1 MEDLGDDVSHTIG
14 SRHVVHVLFHP
25 DRRIAQNSLAG
36 EEEKGNESKST
47 EREKESEGGKERE
60 RQRQGKRER
69 QRGRA
74 REREREGVVKGT
86 ERKTDTE

>member
-47 EREKESEGGKERE
+47 EREKESEGGKERDRQTETGKEGETE
-60 RQRQGKRER
+60 RKS
-69 QRGRA
+69 
-74 REREREGVVKGT
+74 ERERE
-86 ERKTDTE
+86 